1 MKIIFPIFLFAKQLS
16 FEAIFAIYFFV
27 IGFISLLNVE
37 LCDTYTVPLTFLLW
51 KTGATDK

>member
-16 FEAIFAIYFFV
+16 FEAIFAIYFFA